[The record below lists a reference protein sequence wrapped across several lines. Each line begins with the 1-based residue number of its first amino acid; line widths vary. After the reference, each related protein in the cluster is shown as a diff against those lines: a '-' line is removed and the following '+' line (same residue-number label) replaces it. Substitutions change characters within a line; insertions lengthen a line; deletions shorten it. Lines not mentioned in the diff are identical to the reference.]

1 MKMLRRFNRNG
12 LWKQLFISGETL
24 EETRFDLRKDNIE
37 IMNQC
42 ILDAK
47 EIMGKQNA
55 ETNGQTMQCMT
66 AIAISLFD
74 KLADASYTRFQAKLD
89 EFEIIARGP
98 EGTMDPKEFGKQAIK
113 QLEQEKKKEEL
124 KEEKIKHDNKDE
136 DVSTEELMEVEDGL

>member
-55 ETNGQTMQCMT
+55 ETF
-66 AIAISLFD
+66 SL
-74 KLADASYTRFQAKLD
+74 S
-89 EFEIIARGP
+89 
-98 EGTMDPKEFGKQAIK
+98 EGS
-113 QLEQEKKKEEL
+113 
-124 KEEKIKHDNKDE
+124 DNQNVIQGG
-136 DVSTEELMEVEDGL
+136 DVSSSRIHG